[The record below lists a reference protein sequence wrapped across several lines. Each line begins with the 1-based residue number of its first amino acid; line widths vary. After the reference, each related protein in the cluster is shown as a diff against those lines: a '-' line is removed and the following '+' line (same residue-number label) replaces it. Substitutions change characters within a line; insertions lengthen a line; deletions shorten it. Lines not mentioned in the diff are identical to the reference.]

1 LVQITKQMAAIVV
14 ETRNRSELKLVRDM
28 LKKMNIPS
36 KLLTESEREDVA
48 FGLLVL
54 EADRSK
60 KVSREKIMKKLS
72 R

>member
-1 LVQITKQMAAIVV
+1 MAAIVV

-36 KLLTESEREDVA
+36 KLLTETEREDVS
-48 FGLLVL
+48 FGLLIQ

-60 KVSREKIMKKLS
+60 KSSRERIIKKLS